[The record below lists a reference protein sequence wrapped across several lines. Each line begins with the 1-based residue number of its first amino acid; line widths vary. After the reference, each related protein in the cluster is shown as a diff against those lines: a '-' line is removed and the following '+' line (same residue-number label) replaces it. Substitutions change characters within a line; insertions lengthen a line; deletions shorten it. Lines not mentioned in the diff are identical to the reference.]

1 MGRVQLLFGV
11 RASELANANASRHA
25 RPDARLPL
33 RMQAGGRPTPRRRR
47 MNFRGALWA
56 RALTSRAAR
65 RRASVM
71 GLIAMIA
78 GVLLQNPLWR
88 IAMVGGLTAAVA
100 LVAGAWTEVAM
111 IGEVLERGR
120 N

>member
-1 MGRVQLLFGV
+1 
-11 RASELANANASRHA
+11 
-25 RPDARLPL
+25 
-33 RMQAGGRPTPRRRR
+33 
-47 MNFRGALWA
+47 
-56 RALTSRAAR
+56 
-65 RRASVM
+65 M

-88 IAMVGGLTAAVA
+88 IAMVGVATVVVA

-111 IGEVLERGR
+111 IVEVLERGR